1 METLL
6 YGDPSAKQL
15 AFLKLNRLVSGFLV
29 TLQAWDHR
37 DHWEDVRQTVLMKL
51 VRSFCRGQLRESRA
65 FVAYV
70 RTLTSNEFYNFLKA
84 RSGLPAEEPPELGKE
99 EPRDEDTILAVRSA
113 IDQLPADQRRAI
125 QAVYIE
131 GRTYQAAAEATGIP
145 LGSLKRYLR
154 LGLGKLQ
161 VQLAGVLNGGCSNL
175 SRLTVLLEMEFILP
189 LLKTVRGEE
198 EPRACLK
205 TAVRHRT

>member
-6 YGDPSAKQL
+6 HGEADAKQL

-37 DHWEDVRQTVLMKL
+37 DQWEDLRQTVLMKL
-51 VRSFCRGQLRESRA
+51 VKSFCRGPLRESQA

-70 RTLTSNEFYNFLKA
+70 RTITRNEFYDFLKA
-84 RSGLPAEEPPELGKE
+84 RSSPAMEEAPEPVKQ
-99 EPRDEDTILAVRSA
+99 EPGNDETILTLRSA
-113 IDQLPADQRRAI
+113 LDHLPADQRRAI

-131 GRTYQAAAEATGIP
+131 GRTYQEAAEATGIP

-154 LGLGKLQ
+154 LGLGQLQ
-161 VQLAGVLNGGCSNL
+161 VQLTGVLKGG
-175 SRLTVLLEMEFILP
+175 
-189 LLKTVRGEE
+189 
-198 EPRACLK
+198 
-205 TAVRHRT
+205 